1 MDHADRPRL
10 TGQSPSGP
18 LAIEGPLDDWREV
31 RARIHAAVCVQGAT
45 AEQRRAGGDFHVI
58 T

>member
-1 MDHADRPRL
+1 MDHAERPRL

-45 AEQRRAGGDFHVI
+45 AEQRRAAGI
-58 T
+58 ST